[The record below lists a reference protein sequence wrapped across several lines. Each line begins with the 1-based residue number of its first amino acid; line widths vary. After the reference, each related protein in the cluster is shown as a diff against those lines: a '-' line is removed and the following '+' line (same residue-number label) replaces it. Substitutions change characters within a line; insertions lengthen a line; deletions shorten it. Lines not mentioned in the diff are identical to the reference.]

1 MQEPKSVQV
10 LLVEGDRPAR
20 ILLERQLPRHGQ
32 VCVAL
37 KAGDA
42 LPSLLADP
50 GYDVMQLDLQVPG
63 SEGDETLRMLR
74 GSGADGE
81 MILVAD
87 EAPNEAG
94 ATSLQSMEDEQAYDF
109 LTRPMKATEIRE
121 MLREG
126 GATLAP
132 GRPRRTGGRSA
143 AEKSALAAIL
153 GSSPAILE
161 VLQTVERIAA
171 SSASVLIYGE
181 TGTGKTLVAR
191 ALHELSDRR
200 DKPFVVVNC
209 SAFQDQLLES
219 ELFGHEKGSFTGAVG
234 AKQGLFEVA
243 DGGTLFLDEVA
254 EMSPSMQAKVLQV
267 LDNGVIRRVG
277 GTQMRQTNVRIVSAS
292 NKNLSEQIKLD
303 LFRKDLLFR
312 LNVIRLEVPP
322 LRDRKEDVA
331 ELVEHFLRR
340 FPAPGGQVKTVS
352 PAALHLL
359 QEYHW
364 PGNVRELANAVEG
377 LVLLSPGEVITPQDL
392 PPSIQPAQIF
402 ELESVEAPL
411 PMSEIERLHI
421 GRALRYTEGK
431 KAPAARLLGIDV
443 KTLNNKIKGYAIQ
456 L

>member
-1 MQEPKSVQV
+1 MPEPKSVQV

-20 ILLERQLPRHGQ
+20 ILLERELPHQGQ

-50 GYDVMQLDLQVPG
+50 GYDVMQLDLRVPG
-63 SEGDETLRMLR
+63 SEGDEALRMLR

-87 EAPNEAG
+87 AAPSKSGAG
-94 ATSLQSMEDEQAYDF
+94 SFHTPEDEEAYDF
-109 LTRPMKATEIRE
+109 LTRPMNPAEIER
-121 MLREG
+121 MLSEG
-126 GATLAP
+126 GSPLTSTRSRGSAS
-132 GRPRRTGGRSA
+132 RSA
-143 AEKSALAAIL
+143 AETGALAAIL
-153 GSSPAILE
+153 GSSPAIVT
-161 VLQTVERIAA
+161 VLRTVGRIAA

-191 ALHELSDRR
+191 ALHELSERR

-219 ELFGHEKGSFTGAVG
+219 ELFGHERGSFTGAVG

-254 EMSPSMQAKVLQV
+254 EMSSAMQAKVLQV

-277 GTQMRQTNVRIVSAS
+277 GTQVRHTDVRIVSAS
-292 NKNLSEQIKLD
+292 NKNLSELVNKEQ
-303 LFRKDLLFR
+303 FRKDLLFR

-359 QEYHW
+359 KEYQW
-364 PGNVRELANAVEG
+364 PGNVRELANAIEG
-377 LVLLSPGEVITPQDL
+377 LVLLSPGDLITPQDL
-392 PPSIQPAQIF
+392 PPSIQPPQVF

-421 GRALRYTEGK
+421 ARALRYTEGK

-443 KTLNNKIKGYAIQ
+443 KTLNNKIRGYAIQ